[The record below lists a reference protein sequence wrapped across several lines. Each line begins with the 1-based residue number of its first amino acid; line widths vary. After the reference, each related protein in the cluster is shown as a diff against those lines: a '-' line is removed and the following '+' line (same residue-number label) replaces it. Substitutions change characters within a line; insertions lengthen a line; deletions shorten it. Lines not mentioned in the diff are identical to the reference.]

1 MPSSSSRDWPSLL
14 SSCRDARQRSSALTF
29 EEIRDEFA
37 VHYAAIVNVLQDYT
51 KSLRIDEENAEQ
63 REDGVVEE
71 DGDARTKTKELILS
85 VRNALRFGISCM
97 SLASPAGDAS
107 SCSSSV
113 RSRIQE
119 EAVIGYNLHKA
130 LAQILS
136 CRGMDSKSR
145 VLASRLLSNLVAA
158 NKVTSEAVAR
168 DIALSPTDSY
178 KTRQL
183 LNTMALADTIAPSSH
198 QSLDNYI
205 ELNWVDMISAA
216 ARSGNDGRDALAAI
230 VATLFN
236 IMHATQERLGENGS
250 VKIKAGGLPKLIA
263 SDETLMCAFM
273 RHILPADT
281 IKPCGTSSA
290 TDSGRD
296 RTGTTISTVD
306 DATEWI
312 SLLLTTISTF
322 GHFPAMYE
330 AVGVSGVSTVED
342 SSSDRIAAII
352 TPEQIVLLHCIASS
366 LDDWAGDTSAG
377 AAACPLGGALGQ
389 QTIISSCK
397 FLAQQVKVL
406 KHSISDHTE
415 AYEGEKDCRISAYL
429 SILEMLA
436 TVLSSDD
443 SNEARN
449 HAFCRIYLGKETSLV
464 SDTVVE
470 LGVLVDKLSV
480 SNRGVKARELVIDS
494 NDQRLAVVLVRLIG
508 NICYKCVSNQD
519 LVRETPVPFSDSI
532 PAPVSDDGS
541 VIFRSGLHVLLSCT
555 SFSYGCFTLREWA
568 LVAIRNVLDDN
579 KQNQEVV
586 AQLEAQKTVD
596 TPELNK
602 LGVKT
607 VIDEQGKV
615 RVEPRS

>member
-1 MPSSSSRDWPSLL
+1 MTNPPSSNMPGSSSRDWPSLL

-37 VHYAAIVNVLQDYT
+37 VHYAAIINVLQDYT
-51 KSLRIDEENAEQ
+51 KSLRIDGENAEQ
-63 REDGVVEE
+63 REDGAVEE
-71 DGDARTKTKELILS
+71 DGETRAKTKDLILS

-97 SLASPAGDAS
+97 SLASPAVDA
-107 SCSSSV
+107 CSSSV

-136 CRGMDSKSR
+136 YRGMDSKSR

-158 NKVTSEAVAR
+158 NEVTSEAVAR

-183 LNTMALADTIAPSSH
+183 LNTMALSDTMAPSSH
-198 QSLDNYI
+198 ESLDNI
-205 ELNWVDMISAA
+205 ELNWVDMTSAA
-216 ARSGNDGRDALAAI
+216 ARAGNDGRDALAAI

-236 IMHATQERLGENGS
+236 IMHATQERLGENDC
-250 VKIKAGGLPKLIA
+250 VKIQAGGLPKLIA
-263 SDETLMCAFM
+263 SDKTLMCTFM

-281 IKPCGTSSA
+281 IKPCGSA

-296 RTGTTISTVD
+296 HTGTTISTVD

-312 SLLLTTISTF
+312 SLLLTKISTY

-330 AVGVSGVSTVED
+330 AVGVSTVED
-342 SSSDRIAAII
+342 SSSDGVAAII

-366 LDDWAGDTSAG
+366 LDDWADDTSAG
-377 AAACPLGGALGQ
+377 AAACPMGGVSGQ

-406 KHSISDHTE
+406 KHSITDDTE
-415 AYEGEKDCRISAYL
+415 AYEGEKDCRVSAYL

-443 SNEARN
+443 SNKARN
-449 HAFCRIYLGKETSLV
+449 HAFCRMYLGKETSLL

-470 LGVLVDKLSV
+470 LGALVDKLSV
-480 SNRGVKARELVIDS
+480 GNRGVKARELVIDS

-508 NICYKCVSNQD
+508 NMCYNCVSNQD

-541 VIFRSGLHVLLSCT
+541 VIVRSGLHVLLSCT